1 MIAKGYSMNA
11 LPDSVYPPPPTAP
24 QLVCLPGME
33 APDLDPKAIAE
44 IIEHVHQRY
53 GIVVPTERREAF
65 SAELGR
71 IQTGAKIESMR
82 ELSTRLRQGGA
93 GVLELQLAEAASVN
107 HTSFCREPD
116 VLGYFEEE
124 VLKKMS
130 PQRSQRVWSAAA
142 SSGEEAY
149 TIAMMACE
157 HFGPQA
163 AKQALAILGTDINRR
178 CVDQANEGYY
188 SAARVSGVPLDWRQS
203 YFKAEGHRHRISEVL
218 RSICLFRRL
227 NLKLKP
233 WPFQAQF
240 DVIFCRNVLY
250 YFDVPQQ
257 SDIAHRLYRQLKV
270 GGWLFTSVTEGI
282 RDLGTKFVAVRPGV
296 YRKESP

>member
-1 MIAKGYSMNA
+1 MNA
-11 LPDSVYPPPPTAP
+11 LPDSVFPPPPVLSRTS
-24 QLVCLPGME
+24 LVCLPGMP
-33 APDLDPKAIAE
+33 APDLDPNAIAAIVE
-44 IIEHVHQRY
+44 YVYQRY
-53 GIVVPTERREAF
+53 GIVVPPERKEAF

-71 IQTGAKIESMR
+71 IQIGAKLGSMA
-82 ELSTRLRQGGA
+82 ELASRLRQGGS
-93 GVLELQLAEAASVN
+93 GGLELQLAEAASVN

-116 VLGYFEEE
+116 VLSYFEEE
-124 VLKKMS
+124 VLKKMNPS
-130 PQRSQRVWSAAA
+130 RTHRIWSAAA

-149 TIAMMACE
+149 TIAMMASQ
-157 HFGPQA
+157 HFGPQVA
-163 AKQALAILGTDINRR
+163 RQVVAILGTDINRS
-178 CVDQANEGYY
+178 CVDQAAGGYY
-188 SAARVSGVPLDWRQS
+188 SAARVSGVPADWRQL
-203 YFKAEGHRHRISEVL
+203 YFQSEGHRHRISESL
-218 RSICLFRRL
+218 RNMCLFRRL

-257 SDIAHRLYRQLKV
+257 TDLAQRLYRQLKV

-282 RDLGTKFVAVRPGV
+282 RDLGTKFVPVRPGI

>member
-1 MIAKGYSMNA
+1 MNA
-11 LPDSVYPPPPTAP
+11 LPDSVYPPAP
-24 QLVCLPGME
+24 AAPSPVPLVALPGMQPMTV
-33 APDLDPKAIAE
+33 ADPKAVEE

-53 GIVVPTERREAF
+53 GIVVPAERLEAF
-65 SAELGR
+65 TAELGR
-71 IQTGAKIESMR
+71 IQHGAKLGSMK
-82 ELSTRLRQGGA
+82 ELSSRLRQGGS
-93 GVLELQLAEAASVN
+93 GGLELQLAEAASVN

-116 VLGYFEEE
+116 VLSYFEEE

-130 PQRSQRVWSAAA
+130 PNRTHRIWSAAA

-149 TIAMMACE
+149 TIAMMASQ
-157 HFGPQA
+157 HFGPQVA
-163 AKQALAILGTDINRR
+163 QRVVAILGTDINRR
-178 CVDQANEGYY
+178 CVDQATEGYY
-188 SAARVSGVPLDWRQS
+188 SAARVSGVPNDWREL
-203 YFKAEGHRHRISEVL
+203 YFKADGHRHQVSQAL
-218 RSICLFRRL
+218 RSMCLFRRL

-233 WPFQAQF
+233 WPFQSQF

-257 SDIAHRLYRQLKV
+257 TDIANRLYRQLKV

-282 RDLGTKFVAVRPGV
+282 RDLGTRFVPVRPGV